1 MRDLTK
7 GNIYKTFF
15 SFGLPLVLAGLLT
28 QCYSI
33 IDGAI
38 AGRFLGEVGLA
49 ATSATQP
56 LDTFISSLF
65 WGFSVGFSVY
75 TTRLFAAKKYHKLKS
90 TFYTFLVVIIL
101 FGFTV
106 GGGLVAFYK
115 PLARLLNIEK
125 ELLWDAFLYFLVMS
139 CGKGIIVLGPLF
151 VYTLNGMGVSGY
163 TFWMSLLSGVLN
175 VVGNILSVT
184 VLHMGVT
191 GIALSTVLSSLIVNT
206 AYFIKIRSCFK
217 KLEHGE
223 QPIRISLSY
232 IKNSLP
238 FAVPNM
244 FQQGVMYLVSLLIS
258 PLVNGIGVTATAS
271 YAVVS
276 HVYNLIAAVYQNSAR
291 SLSMYTAQCV
301 GSKQYEKIKKGVW
314 VGLLQG
320 VAFATPFILAC
331 CVFHKQIC
339 GLFLKANASAETKEF
354 TYSFVK
360 YYLPFIYFNVVN
372 NLFHG
377 LFRSVKAMGHL
388 FSMTLF
394 GSLVRYAFSLL
405 LIPSMGMEGFYLG
418 WVISWI
424 AEAIASVV
432 LYFVGLWKRNFPDT
446 QPLPQESPQ
455 PNETKNKPQEISSEE
470 KTA

>member
-56 LDTFISSLF
+56 LVTFISSLF
-65 WGFSVGFSVY
+65 WGFSVGFSIY

-106 GGGLVAFYK
+106 GGGLIAFYK
-115 PLARLLNIEK
+115 PLASLLNIDK
-125 ELLWDAFLYFLVMS
+125 ALLWDAFLYFVVVNA
-139 CGKGIIVLGPLF
+139 GNGIIVLGAF
-151 VYTLNGMGVSGY
+151 FIYTLNGMGVSGY

-184 VLHMGVT
+184 VLGMGVV
-191 GIALSTVLSSLIVNT
+191 GIALSTVLSSLVVNV

-223 QPIRISLSY
+223 EKVKFKLATLKPSFSY
-232 IKNSLP
+232 A
-238 FAVPNM
+238 FPNM
-244 FQQGVMYLVSLLIS
+244 LQQGVMYLVGLLIS
-258 PLVNGIGVTATAS
+258 PLVNGIGIAATAS
-271 YAVVS
+271 YAVVL
-276 HVYNLIAAVYQNSAR
+276 HVYNLIAAVYQNSTR
-291 SLSMYTAQCV
+291 SVNMYTAQCI
-301 GSKQYEKIKKGVW
+301 GSKQYDKIKKGVFA
-314 VGLLQG
+314 GLLQG
-320 VAFATPFILAC
+320 FAFATPFIIAC

-339 GLFLKANASAETKEF
+339 GIFFKADASAETKEYA
-354 TYSFVK
+354 YSFVK

-372 NLFHG
+372 NLFHAFYRG
-377 LFRSVKAMGHL
+377 VKAMGHL
-388 FSMTLF
+388 FAMTFF
-394 GSLVRYAFSLL
+394 GSIVRYVLC
-405 LIPSMGMEGFYLG
+405 LICIPPFGMDGFYLG

-424 AEAIASVV
+424 AEAIATTF
-432 LYFVGLWKRNFPDT
+432 LYFFGKWKKA
-446 QPLPQESPQ
+446 LPSIPEQVSSGE
-455 PNETKNKPQEISSEE
+455 KPQE
-470 KTA
+470 KDCA